1 MKTFPPL
8 HLNKM
13 GVKGTAQL
21 RKKRSFTIFSGLLG
35 LILSCNPQTIMRSKA
50 VPIFTFRATIN
61 LGVHWEES
69 ECNLISVRGLDWQGV
84 LSEVKVQIH
93 IFQHK

>member
-21 RKKRSFTIFSGLLG
+21 RKKRLSTIFSGRLG
-35 LILSCNPQTIMRSKA
+35 LILSYNPQTIMRFKA
-50 VPIFTFRATIN
+50 IPIFTLTATIN
-61 LGVHWEES
+61 LGVHYS
-69 ECNLISVRGLDWQGV
+69 VCNLISVSAPG
-84 LSEVKVQIH
+84 
-93 IFQHK
+93 